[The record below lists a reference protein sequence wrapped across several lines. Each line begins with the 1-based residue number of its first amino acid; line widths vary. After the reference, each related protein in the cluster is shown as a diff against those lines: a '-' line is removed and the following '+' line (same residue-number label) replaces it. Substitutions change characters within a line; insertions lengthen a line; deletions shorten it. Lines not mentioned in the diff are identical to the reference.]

1 MKTLLTTLSLCLFFS
16 IHSHAQEWAPVGAK
30 WYYETYVWSPFWGV
44 GYSAIEVT
52 GETEVNGI
60 PVKVLEG
67 KCGCAESPLY
77 TYEEQGKVYL
87 YVKALQEFR
96 LYYDFNL
103 STGDTLITFDDAL
116 LQEVPLLIDS
126 VSFLDWN
133 GDIRKVQHIQ
143 YLEPGYS
150 EWGDRI
156 IEGIGSNRCLNFIFP
171 TCDPVGG
178 YIRCFEDPNDGVL
191 TLDPSVPSC
200 TYTPVKDNEPTA
212 LGWEASPNPVSSELN
227 ITIRQPTALPIH
239 LRLLNQLGQTVG
251 ERPLPPFT
259 KRVGWDVESLP
270 PGLYFIA
277 IQVEGKGTEIRKVMK
292 N

>member
-1 MKTLLTTLSLCLFFS
+1 M
-16 IHSHAQEWAPVGAK
+16 
-30 WYYETYVWSPFWGV
+30 
-44 GYSAIEVT
+44 
-52 GETEVNGI
+52 
-60 PVKVLEG
+60 
-67 KCGCAESPLY
+67 
-77 TYEEQGKVYL
+77 
-87 YVKALQEFR
+87 
-96 LYYDFNL
+96 
-103 STGDTLITFDDAL
+103 
-116 LQEVPLLIDS
+116 
-126 VSFLDWN
+126 
-133 GDIRKVQHIQ
+133 
-143 YLEPGYS
+143 
-150 EWGDRI
+150 
-156 IEGIGSNRCLNFIFP
+156 
-171 TCDPVGG
+171 GG